1 MCPILYVATHT
12 LFHLFYLRNTHANVS
27 DSAGSVLLKIL
38 EKMTSHNT
46 QNFILKVDEIKNYL
60 EDLCDLLDDEGL
72 DADYILYESVVE
84 NQMDMELVVI
94 DENLNEHRY
103 MVQDIY
109 ITNLTL
115 DYIKI
120 LCNLYVE
127 QEFGVEV

>member
-1 MCPILYVATHT
+1 
-12 LFHLFYLRNTHANVS
+12 
-27 DSAGSVLLKIL
+27 
-38 EKMTSHNT
+38 MTSHNT

-115 DYIKI
+115 NYIKI

>member
-1 MCPILYVATHT
+1 
-12 LFHLFYLRNTHANVS
+12 
-27 DSAGSVLLKIL
+27 
-38 EKMTSHNT
+38 MTSHNT

>member
-1 MCPILYVATHT
+1 MAL
-12 LFHLFYLRNTHANVS
+12 
-27 DSAGSVLLKIL
+27 
-38 EKMTSHNT
+38 HNT

-84 NQMDMELVVI
+84 NQMDMELVVF